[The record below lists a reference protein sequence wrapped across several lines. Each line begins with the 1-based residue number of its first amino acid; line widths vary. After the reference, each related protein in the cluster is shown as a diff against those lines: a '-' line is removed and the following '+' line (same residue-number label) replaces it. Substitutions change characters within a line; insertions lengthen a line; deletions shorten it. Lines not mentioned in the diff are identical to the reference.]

1 MSFEQIV
8 EDVMIDTISGSRH
21 PGIDVAFK
29 DLSRNKYTNPDFDDI
44 FKDVVA
50 MLDELDV
57 SDRHRDFDKLVERF
71 TVMLVCE
78 WAEAEHL
85 TDDLN
90 DREMRKVEQELDN
103 LEETR
108 YKLEE
113 GRDGGRRGSRR
124 SSGRR
129 GGSSRRDDDFR
140 TGDRSSRGR
149 SSRRDRDDD
158 RGSRR
163 SSRGSKRGSRRS
175 DRDDRSDEPKTAIQR
190 QAELRRDRE
199 ENRDQER
206 PKTPGEIR
214 RENKRTQPA
223 EERSGRNYD
232 FVGESETAK
241 EKEVTPMSQ
250 TEEELGFAYTD
261 VPVGSLADYVELG
274 INIED
279 KEFIKTRPI
288 DREET
293 YRDVIYDPST
303 VQPVWALNEKGL
315 RVLRWREFNMNI
327 DNHVI
332 PDFTRSQAAPR
343 REQNAL
349 VIPALAQ
356 PTRRS
361 ILDIAKEAD
370 KADRN
375 YEDSLGEWE
384 VNNKD
389 RADDEKDPKPESPAL
404 QKLGRHTLRVDEPI
418 HTSSLADMI
427 QETMAHFSTVRT
439 LAEGDAP
446 VESFGQRRRFAY
458 VAKSTTERDD
468 IMSQL
473 EMFSTAH
480 QHRTDENVVP
490 IHKYHEALMA
500 VVDTIP
506 YGMWKRINRRMTAY
520 VNDIFN
526 VNLGLGLT
534 IDDFAMDG
542 DKVIGYLN
550 ETYGEHVMKAF
561 IVAHAGVGGRISML
575 EAGKGDNDLMIYE
588 VEGTQVTIL
597 PVAPEEL
604 QISSVQLEEGT
615 NGKTALVTSESNQR
629 LFNALRTVSTQSTP
643 TVGKQTPYKYIAFS
657 DGSVYRIDR
666 NAMCFDT
673 KAQGNPKTEFLL
685 TQVSY
690 S

>member
-1 MSFEQIV
+1 MIETIEGSSHPVFE
-8 EDVMIDTISGSRH
+8 
-21 PGIDVAFK
+21 VAYK
-29 DLSRNKYTNPDFDDI
+29 ELSRSKYTNPDFDDI
-44 FKDVVA
+44 FKEVVGI
-50 MLDELDV
+50 LDELEMD
-57 SDRHRDFDKLVERF
+57 DRHREFDKLVERL
-71 TVMLVCE
+71 TIMLACE

-85 TDDLN
+85 TDDL
-90 DREMRKVEQELDN
+90 DRRDIRKIEQELDN

-108 YKLEE
+108 YKLEK
-113 GRDGGRRGSRR
+113 GRDGGRRGSRGR
-124 SSGRR
+124 GSRR

-140 TGDRSSRGR
+140 TGDRSSRSGGR
-149 SSRRDRDDD
+149 GRRDRDDRDD
-158 RGSRR
+158 RDSRR
-163 SSRGSKRGSRRS
+163 SSRGSKRGSSRRS

-199 ENRDQER
+199 QQEA
-206 PKTPGEIR
+206 PKTPGQIR
-214 RENKRTQPA
+214 RDEKRDQPK
-223 EERSGRNYD
+223 EERKSRNYD
-232 FVGESETAK
+232 FVGESATTEAK
-241 EKEVTPMSQ
+241 EATPMSQ

-279 KEFIKTRPI
+279 KEFIKTRPV
-288 DREET
+288 DREEV

-332 PDFTRSQAAPR
+332 PDFTRSSAAPR
-343 REQNAL
+343 REQNAMI
-349 VIPALAQ
+349 IPAMAQ

-389 RADDEKDPKPESPAL
+389 RADDEKEPKPESPAL

-427 QETMAHFSTVRT
+427 QETMAHFTNVRT
-439 LAEGDAP
+439 LTEGDAP
-446 VESFGQRRRFAY
+446 VESFGQRRRFAW
-458 VAKSTTERDD
+458 VAKNPEERDD

-473 EMFSTAH
+473 EMFSTSH
-480 QHRTDENVVP
+480 QHRVDNNVVP

-500 VVDTIP
+500 VSETIP
-506 YGMWKRINRRMTAY
+506 YGLWKRINRRMTAY

-534 IDDFAMDG
+534 IDDFAADG
-542 DKVIGYLN
+542 DKVIAYLN
-550 ETYGEHVMKAF
+550 DSYGERVMTAF
-561 IVAHAGVGGRISML
+561 IVAHSQVGGRISML
-575 EAGKGDNDLMIYE
+575 EAGTGDHDLMIYE

-673 KAQGNPKTEFLL
+673 KAQGNQQLEFLL